1 MKLPTVAAVQPRP
14 ARSAVLTIAGGRTHT
29 VLKSDRVIFAPD
41 LNLLTVGGKAY
52 HIPVHLHEA
61 ARRALSVGRVSL

>member
-1 MKLPTVAAVQPRP
+1 MKLPIVTSIRP
-14 ARSAVLTIAGGRTHT
+14 LPSRSALLTLATGRSRT

-41 LNLLTVGGKAY
+41 LNLMSVGGKAY
-52 HIPVHLHEA
+52 HIPAHLHEA